1 MIRQLS
7 LPGINTCELVSS
19 QELQEAWDLLLCK
32 VEIRPLA
39 PGRICYFDNKC
50 WGDDPTQP
58 DFAVSLAQ
66 TCTMLG
72 RLYIASQFGDH
83 RSLICMTNGQ
93 PSPAIIW
100 TIGNLDH
107 DIKAVINSAD
117 RFRNHLS
124 EHLSFWVRLATERKQ
139 RGKAYHPPQTEF
151 SYSKPNIQPEDK
163 GPDGLY
169 VEVAPDYKL
178 EIQSV
183 KNSIRNPNSLIS
195 SAQFRSK
202 GIATP
207 KKLLDDFWLLYHQSD
222 GLRRMEDLLDRTIT
236 PLHPNTTQ
244 QLRLG
249 LIKTSSCN
257 AVVIAD
263 SRYACDD
270 LFQGY
275 DYVTPEIAKRFAT
288 YIGAFN
294 WRNLAAETNK
304 VVKCILQDRGMCDE
318 F

>member
-1 MIRQLS
+1 MQQLS
-7 LPGINTCELVSS
+7 LTGINICELVSNH
-19 QELQEAWDLLLCK
+19 QLQEAWDLLLCK
-32 VEIRPLA
+32 VDVRPQV
-39 PGRICYFDNKC
+39 PGQICYFDNKC
-50 WGDDPTQP
+50 WGDDPIQP
-58 DFAVSLAQ
+58 DFEVSFAQ

-83 RSLICMTNGQ
+83 RSLICMANGQ
-93 PSPAIIW
+93 PSPAITW
-100 TIGNLDH
+100 TTGNLDH
-107 DIKAVINSAD
+107 DIRAVIASAD

-124 EHLSFWVRLATERKQ
+124 EHLSFWVRLAIERKQ
-139 RGKAYHPPQTEF
+139 RGTTNHPSQAEF

-169 VEVAPDYKL
+169 VEIAPDYKL

-183 KNSIRNPNSLIS
+183 KNSINNPKRLIS

-222 GLRRMEDLLDRTIT
+222 GLRRMEDLLDRTMT

-257 AVVIAD
+257 AIVVAD

-275 DYVTPEIAKRFAT
+275 DYVTPEIAKRIAT
-288 YIGAFN
+288 YIGAIN
-294 WRNLAAETNK
+294 WRTLAAGTNK
-304 VVKCILQDRGMCDE
+304 VVIRILQDQGIL
-318 F
+318 